1 MIDPHVGYRFTVEI
15 KGLQEAYFTECSG
28 FEAKLEVEEYKEG
41 GLNDYVHKFP
51 GRQSFNNVTLK
62 RGLVNSI
69 ELWEWLERVATKKAK
84 KEEKK
89 NMSVVLHNG
98 DGSEAQLFNL
108 TQLPTELLL
117 EYDQNI
123 VRHTQRL
130 NQRRIIGI
138 GAVDAHALVV
148 SQQVR

>member
-98 DGSEAQLFNL
+98 DGSEAMRWNL
-108 TQLPTELLL
+108 IAAFPVKWNTPTLQSDQSAAIVESLELAYQ
-117 EYDQNI
+117 EFTVQK
-123 VRHTQRL
+123 R
-130 NQRRIIGI
+130 
-138 GAVDAHALVV
+138 
-148 SQQVR
+148 